1 MPTSPRLWSGSG
13 PRGTGEPEARG
24 AGAGPADAGSSRHSP
39 RAGDREGC
47 SCPWQ
52 GRPLGDGR
60 AGGGSRRD
68 GRAPPRRARRR
79 LRGGPRGRRGRATA
93 GGGARGQSGKADVFR
108 ASFSV
113 VGLVALFSRDF
124 SERGFCSGFQKSK
137 GAQGRLFI
145 GWI

>member
-1 MPTSPRLWSGSG
+1 M
-13 PRGTGEPEARG
+13 
-24 AGAGPADAGSSRHSP
+24 
-39 RAGDREGC
+39 
-47 SCPWQ
+47 
-52 GRPLGDGR
+52 GR
-60 AGGGSRRD
+60 ASQ
-68 GRAPPRRARRR
+68 RRAE
-79 LRGGPRGRRGRATA
+79 LGRGLQTPGPHATAPGLVTGKDAPAPGKGGPWGTDGQVVAHGEMAAPLPDGHADGSGPRGRRGRATA

-124 SERGFCSGFQKSK
+124 SERGFCSDFRKSK